1 MGTLIKEDISCY
13 ASPAQ
18 QEVLDD
24 ISKIE
29 VIAKNFFLTG
39 GTALSV
45 FYFHHR
51 VSDDLDLF
59 SVDFNKLHSIDI
71 VLKRIFKGQL
81 TLIQSSPD
89 FLTYLINN
97 IKVDFVY
104 DPLSMRGQRERLQIE
119 SGQTIQIDT
128 IENIASNK
136 LSAITSRYEPK
147 DLVDFYFISQIAWKG
162 SDVANFLDCYDEAR
176 KKEALLDDPAMAAHQ
191 MEQLFRRVLAEKEDV
206 LPKMK
211 KKIDWC
217 LFEYTYKSFI
227 DIIYQKQKWS

>member
-1 MGTLIKEDISCY
+1 MAQLFRFSISTT
-13 ASPAQ
+13 
-18 QEVLDD
+18 E
-24 ISKIE
+24 
-29 VIAKNFFLTG
+29 FLTIW
-39 GTALSV
+39 T
-45 FYFHHR
+45 F
-51 VSDDLDLF
+51 F

-136 LSAITSRYEPK
+136 LSAITRRYEPK

>member
-13 ASPAQ
+13 ASPTQ

-51 VSDDLDLF
+51 VSDDLDFF
-59 SVDFNKLHSIDI
+59 SVEFNKLDSIDI
-71 VLKRIFKGQL
+71 ILKRIVKRQL

-104 DPLSMRGQRERLQIE
+104 DPLSMRGQRERLQ
-119 SGQTIQIDT
+119 
-128 IENIASNK
+128 
-136 LSAITSRYEPK
+136 
-147 DLVDFYFISQIAWKG
+147 
-162 SDVANFLDCYDEAR
+162 
-176 KKEALLDDPAMAAHQ
+176 
-191 MEQLFRRVLAEKEDV
+191 
-206 LPKMK
+206 
-211 KKIDWC
+211 
-217 LFEYTYKSFI
+217 
-227 DIIYQKQKWS
+227 